1 MNKHD
6 IHNRSYGYIDEERAP
21 PEDPKKKNKGGS
33 GKTSK
38 KTPPSETWKHL
49 LLFPFRLM
57 WWIMIFLWKVTTLPF
72 GGKKEKGDKKG
83 KGSAIKSILWGLTK
97 LGLVGGVLGFIFLV
111 ILTAW
116 VSKDL
121 PDPDRLT
128 DRNVALST
136 KIYDRT
142 GEHLLY
148 EFFADENRTA
158 VNIEQVPDHLKHGV
172 IATEDKL
179 FYEHHG
185 VRPLSMA
192 RAVFN
197 GVFRKQRIGGTSTLT
212 QQLVKNAILT
222 NERTITRKF
231 KEVILSVQLERKYE
245 KDQILQIYFNEIPY
259 GSTNYGVESAAQNY
273 FGKHVWELDL
283 QESATLAGLPKA
295 PSFYLRDKDSLKQRR
310 NFVLKRM
317 HDEGYITQEEKEG
330 AQAHDLT
337 LERSFSDI
345 RAPHFVMWLREYLVS
360 THGLD
365 EKTIDSGGLTVITSL
380 DWEMQQKAEKVI
392 DEVGGNVLEGA
403 GANNTA
409 LVAMDPKNA
418 QILTMVGSKDFFDED
433 IDGQFNV
440 ATIGK
445 RQPGSSFKPIIY
457 AAAFEKGYTP
467 NTILYDVVTN
477 FGPPPAAKYMPLN
490 YSLQAYGPV
499 TMRKALQGSLNIA
512 AVKTLY
518 LVGVENGI
526 DFAKRLGY
534 TSFDEGY
541 FGLAL
546 VLGGGEVHL
555 IEHVNAFGTLANGG
569 AKHDIVGVLKIED
582 SRGDIMFE
590 WKQTGGDQVL
600 DRGIA
605 TTISNVLSDDAA
617 RAYAFG
623 SGSLLTLPG
632 RPVAAKTG
640 TTNNYVDAWTV
651 GYTPSLVTGVW
662 AGNTNNTPMK
672 RGYGGSKVAAPIWN
686 AFMQEALRDTP
697 VESFPA
703 PPSLNS
709 GKAVL
714 DGSRIG
720 MVTLKVDK
728 VTGKLATEATPE
740 KYIVERTYLNPHS
753 ILHYVNRE
761 DPAGAPPTNPAGDP
775 HYNNWE
781 GAVSS
786 WMKEYKEKNPD
797 LEISFEAPP
806 TEYDDVHTLEMLP
819 SLMVVYPT
827 NGTVLTTR
835 QIDTDIRVT
844 SPRGVAK
851 VSYQIDGRYIG
862 VIYAHPFNLN
872 HNAVDLDP
880 GEHTISII
888 VEDDVGNVIS
898 EDVTFTLE
906 ASQVPPKVSWTT
918 GGKNASQA
926 EFPLTLFLAHTKLDQ
941 IASVSISATKE
952 SGLAEHVTTVSDF
965 STLFND
971 KIPVTWPTTP
981 EPGTYT
987 LIPTI
992 TTIDGIAH
1000 TGGGLI
1006 VTVTE

>member
-6 IHNRSYGYIDEERAP
+6 IHNRSYGYIDDKEGAAP
-21 PEDPKKKNKGGS
+21 EPKK
-33 GKTSK
+33 GKAK
-38 KTPPSETWKHL
+38 KAAPKETWKHV
-49 LLFPFRLM
+49 LLFPFRLI
-57 WWIMIFLWKVTTLPF
+57 WWMLVFLWKILTFPF
-72 GGKKEKGDKKG
+72 SRKKGKKDKKG
-83 KGSAIKSILWGLTK
+83 GAGKRIFIGLAK
-97 LGLVGGVLGFIFLV
+97 LGFVGGILGFILLV
-111 ILTAW
+111 VAAAW
-116 VSKDL
+116 MSKDL

-136 KIYDRT
+136 KLYDRT

-158 VNIEQVPDHLKHGV
+158 VSIDQIPDHLKNGV

-185 VRPLSMA
+185 VRPLSIA
-192 RAVFN
+192 RAIFY
-197 GVFRKQRIGGTSTLT
+197 GVFKKQRIAGTSTLT

-222 NERTITRKF
+222 NERTVTRKF

-295 PSFYLRDKDSLKQRR
+295 PSFYLRDKESLKQRR

-317 HDEGYITQEEKEG
+317 HDEGYITKEEKEG
-330 AQAHDLT
+330 AQAQPLT

-345 RAPHFVMWLREYLVS
+345 KAPHFVMWIREQLIS
-360 THGLD
+360 THELD
-365 EKTIDSGGLTVITSL
+365 VKTIDSGGLTVITTL
-380 DWEMQQKAEKVI
+380 DWDMQQKAEKVV
-392 DEVGGNVLEGA
+392 DEVGGNVLAGA
-403 GANNTA
+403 GANNTS
-409 LVAMDPKNA
+409 LVAMEPESA
-418 QILTMVGSKDFFDED
+418 HVLAMVGSKDFFDED

-467 NTILYDVVTN
+467 KTILYDVVTN

-534 TSFDEGY
+534 STFEDGY
-541 FGLAL
+541 HGLAL

-555 IEHVNAFGTLANGG
+555 IEHVNAFATLANGG
-569 AKHDIVGVLKIED
+569 AKHDTVGVLKIED
-582 SRGDIMFE
+582 SRGDIMYE
-590 WKQTGGDQVL
+590 WKQTNGDQVL

-605 TTISNVLSDDAA
+605 TTMSNILSDDAA

-662 AGNTNNTPMK
+662 AGNTNNSPMK

-697 VESFPA
+697 VESFPT
-703 PPSLNS
+703 PPSLSS

-720 MVTLKVDK
+720 MVTLRVDK

-740 KYIVERTYLNPHS
+740 QYIVERTYMNPHS

-761 DPAGAPPTNPAGDP
+761 DPAGAFPTNPADDP

-781 GAVSS
+781 GAVQA
-786 WMKEYKEKNPD
+786 WMESYKEANPD

-819 SLMVVYPT
+819 SLMVVYPA
-827 NGTVLTTR
+827 NGEFLTSR

-844 SPRGVAK
+844 APRGVAK
-851 VSYQIDGRYIG
+851 VSYQIDGNYVG
-862 VIYAHPFNLN
+862 VVHAHPFNLS
-872 HNAVDLDP
+872 HNAINLDP
-880 GEHTISII
+880 GEHTLTIT
-888 VEDDVGNVIS
+888 VEDDVGNSIS
-898 EDVTFTLE
+898 ESVAFTLQAE
-906 ASQVPPKVSWTT
+906 VVPPGVSWTT
-918 GGKNASQA
+918 GSKTVSEIG
-926 EFPLTLFLAHTKLDQ
+926 FPLTLFLAPTKIEQ
-941 IASVSISATKE
+941 IHSISVSATSAE
-952 SGLAEHVTTVSDF
+952 GVSEHVGTITDF
-965 STLFND
+965 SNLFNGQ
-971 KIPVTWPTTP
+971 IPVTWSGPAAG
-981 EPGTYT
+981 PGAYTLAATITSNDGSTYT
-987 LIPTI
+987 S
-992 TTIDGIAH
+992 
-1000 TGGGLI
+1000 GGL
-1006 VTVTE
+1006 VVAVTE